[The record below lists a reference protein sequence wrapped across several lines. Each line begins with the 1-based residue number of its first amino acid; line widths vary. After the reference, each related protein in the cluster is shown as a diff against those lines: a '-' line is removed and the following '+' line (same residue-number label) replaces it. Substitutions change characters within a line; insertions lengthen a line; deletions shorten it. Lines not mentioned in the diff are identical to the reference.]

1 MLICGAVSAAID
13 VVRKN
18 ASFPGVIGE
27 MVQPIIPAVL
37 AARDEKGEMTLN
49 AAVHE
54 NARRVAKRLKM
65 QSVVVQ
71 QAVAQGRL
79 RVVAAYYRLADGDVE
94 WFEEI

>member
-1 MLICGAVSAAID
+1 
-13 VVRKN
+13 
-18 ASFPGVIGE
+18 
-27 MVQPIIPAVL
+27 
-37 AARDEKGEMTLN
+37 MTLN

-54 NARRVAKRLKM
+54 NARRVAKRLKT

-79 RVVAAYYRLADGDVE
+79 LVVAAYYRLADGDVE